1 MLYNMDNKLI
11 RKQVGQKIYTIKK
24 VVEDS
29 VYQTDNEELLLVKN
43 TVEKIILDNQ
53 RTNQITIKALSP
65 VLVVCSEN
73 KIDEEYDELY
83 LEKGSCVQFV
93 KLNNIW
99 YIIAS
104 DGIKLN

>member
-1 MLYNMDNKLI
+1 MDNKLI

-24 VVEDS
+24 VVDDAI
-29 VYQTDNEELLLVKN
+29 YQTDNEELLLVKN

-65 VLVVCSEN
+65 VLVVCTEN

>member
-1 MLYNMDNKLI
+1 MDNKLI

-24 VVEDS
+24 VVEEP
-29 VYQTDNEELLLVKN
+29 VYKTDNEELLLIKN

-53 RTNQITIKALSP
+53 RTSQITIKALSP

>member
-1 MLYNMDNKLI
+1 MDNKLI
-11 RKQVGQKIYTIKK
+11 RKQVGQKVYTIKK
-24 VVEDS
+24 IVDDPI
-29 VYQTDNEELLLVKN
+29 YQTDNEELLLVKN
-43 TVEKIILDNQ
+43 TVEKIVLDNQ

>member
-1 MLYNMDNKLI
+1 MDNKLI

>member
-1 MLYNMDNKLI
+1 MDNKLI
-11 RKQVGQKIYTIKK
+11 RKQVGQKVYTIKK
-24 VVEDS
+24 IVDDPI
-29 VYQTDNEELLLVKN
+29 YQTDNEELLLVKN

>member
-1 MLYNMDNKLI
+1 MDNNFLK
-11 RKQVGQKIYTIKK
+11 KQIGQKVYTVKK
-24 VVEDS
+24 VADKNI
-29 VYQTDNEELLLVKN
+29 YYTNDEELLLVRD
-43 TVEKIILDNQ
+43 TVEKIILDN
-53 RTNQITIKALSP
+53 RKSNQITIKALSP
-65 VLVVCSEN
+65 VTIVCSEN

>member
-1 MLYNMDNKLI
+1 MDNKLI
-11 RKQVGQKIYTIKK
+11 RKQVGQKVYTIKK
-24 VVEDS
+24 IVDDPI
-29 VYQTDNEELLLVKN
+29 YQTDNEELLLVKN

-99 YIIAS
+99 YIISS
-104 DGIKLN
+104 DGLKFN